1 MIIGV
6 VSFVIKHDQLLF
18 VILQFHNIFATVKT
32 IRNSTPDQFIYA
44 LLEEQKLLLTF
55 FVGGSADI
63 DTCLH
68 LSIRP
73 ANCGMLLMML
83 NGKKK
88 AENVPIVLLGLLH
101 RNLPGKSGL

>member
-1 MIIGV
+1 MTIGV
-6 VSFVIKHDQLLF
+6 ISFVIKHNQLLY
-18 VILQFHNIFATVKT
+18 VIIQCHNICATVNT
-32 IRNSTPDQFIYA
+32 ISNSTPDQFIYA

-55 FVGGSADI
+55 FVGGSAGI

-88 AENVPIVLLGLLH
+88 AENVPIVLLRLLNIH
-101 RNLPGKSGL
+101 LPGKSGL